1 MRKGGGEQ
9 GFTLVEVM
17 MAAVLASVVVAGA
30 SMLLI
35 GAWRT
40 QTRFM
45 QAESTMQELAILES
59 VLRNAARHRV
69 IYDTGA
75 NRLEFYAT
83 NCPYVTNRPPAEIT
97 YDATRDCIIYDPD
110 TTTFGDEIA
119 ILEGAIVSGFDVKI
133 TNGVVSLQVDIVER
147 ELERQP
153 TNTFAFAVYPRNKV
167 EQR

>member
-83 NCPYVTNRPPAEIT
+83 NRPPAEIT

-147 ELERQP
+147 ELENSQP
-153 TNTFAFAVYPRNKV
+153 IRLRLPYIREIKWNKDKV
-167 EQR
+167 G